1 MLQCARSQVLLPSRT
16 LPPLNNEG
24 EVGNGLLF
32 FLMKIT
38 CTRNVMASG
47 QALEAGQVYDV
58 TNADGELLIRM
69 GKAVRAKAL
78 DISAVEVKPKAKRT
92 KKTSG

>member
-1 MLQCARSQVLLPSRT
+1 
-16 LPPLNNEG
+16 
-24 EVGNGLLF
+24 
-32 FLMKIT
+32 MKIT

-69 GKAVRAKAL
+69 GKAVRAKAP
-78 DISAVEVKPKAKRT
+78 DENVAEVKPKAKRT

>member
-1 MLQCARSQVLLPSRT
+1 MLPSRT